1 MPVELLAATQAP
13 PASFTGVQMPVA
25 LLASVHTSGVDG
37 SGSHFSMALPVN
49 VRVAAIEALLG
60 RTLTQSDDAADVAA
74 ASMCIS

>member
-1 MPVELLAATQAP
+1 LLLEA
-13 PASFTGVQMPVA
+13 TGVQMPVA

-49 VRVAAIEALLG
+49 ARAAAIETLLG
-60 RTLTQSDDAADVAA
+60 RTLTQLEDTDDVAA